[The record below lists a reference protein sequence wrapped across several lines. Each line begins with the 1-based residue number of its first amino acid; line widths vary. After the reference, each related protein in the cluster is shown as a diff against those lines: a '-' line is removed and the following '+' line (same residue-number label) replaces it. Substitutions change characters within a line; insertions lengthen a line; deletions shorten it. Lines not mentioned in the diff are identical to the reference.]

1 VIFFSTEKNIT
12 LNEVKGLFCHP
23 EHREGSFQKEIV
35 TLNPSLGH
43 FFLVFLR
50 ILVYYSDLTVG
61 LDDAVRS

>member
-1 VIFFSTEKNIT
+1 
-12 LNEVKGLFCHP
+12 VKGLYHHP